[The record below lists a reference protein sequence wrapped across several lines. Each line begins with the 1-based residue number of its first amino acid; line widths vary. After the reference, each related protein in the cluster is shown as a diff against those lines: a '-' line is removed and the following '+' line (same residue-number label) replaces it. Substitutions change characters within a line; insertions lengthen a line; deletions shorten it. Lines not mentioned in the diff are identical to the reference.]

1 MGKKT
6 KKDTFW
12 FYLILVVSVL
22 MVNPPILYWFNEYC
36 IDHPITLGWPTMY
49 VWLEFWYV
57 VMIADFLFC
66 AWKLKCWDCSQDKK
80 EIVPMKRKR

>member
-22 MVNPPILYWFNEYC
+22 MVNPPFYIGLMS
-36 IDHPITLGWPTMY
+36 IASITH
-49 VWLEFWYV
+49 
-57 VMIADFLFC
+57 
-66 AWKLKCWDCSQDKK
+66 
-80 EIVPMKRKR
+80 

>member
-36 IDHPITLGWPTMY
+36 IDHPLTFGWPTMY
-49 VWLEFWYV
+49 VWLEFCYV
-57 VMIADFLFC
+57 VMIVDFLFC
-66 AWKLKCWDCSQDKK
+66 AWKLKSWDCTQDKK
-80 EIVPMKRKR
+80 EITPMKRKR